1 MTSCSGPIGQVNP
14 AFISYQDRE
23 GAARVFTALG
33 DPGPIFEVFAG
44 DAPYSITFSEADD
57 QEFTHEKFEQFLKT
71 PGNVAFVNLAVVSD
85 REKHLQLREKLFAK
99 MANSPNVVDFYKFN
113 IWREQPGEGFDN
125 SLVELLLYTARSR
138 ADLASFVQEELLGA
152 DPEFTNEWWDTFTC
166 RACMAVDRQFGPELQ
181 FALQD

>member
-1 MTSCSGPIGQVNP
+1 MVGHVTSCSGPIGQVNP

-57 QEFTHEKFEQFLKT
+57 QEFTHEKFEKFLKT

-113 IWREQPGEGFDN
+113 IWREQPQGFDN
-125 SLVELLLYTARSR
+125 SAVELLLYTARSR
-138 ADLASFVQEELLGA
+138 ADLASFVQ
-152 DPEFTNEWWDTFTC
+152 
-166 RACMAVDRQFGPELQ
+166 VELQ
-181 FALQD
+181 TKVKRRFAKISQSQRRPHEIGTPMHRS